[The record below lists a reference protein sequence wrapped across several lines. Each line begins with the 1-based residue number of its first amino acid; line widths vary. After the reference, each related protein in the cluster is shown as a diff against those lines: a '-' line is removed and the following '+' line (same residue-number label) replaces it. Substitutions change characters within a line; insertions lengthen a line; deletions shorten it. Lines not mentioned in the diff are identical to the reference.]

1 MLSKLMVQI
10 LLLLA
15 YAAAQIALGLYAAR
29 RVRGA
34 GDFFVAGRRLGPG
47 LLFATLLAA
56 NIGAG
61 STVGAA
67 GLGYRAGL
75 SAWWWVGSA
84 AIGSLLLAWSVGPR
98 IWQVAAAHD
107 LHTVGDYLEW
117 RYDRRVRAAITIL
130 LWFGTL
136 AILAGQFI
144 ALAWLLDVVLGI
156 PKVAGCSIGGIVV
169 TTYFTAGGLRSSA
182 AVNVVQLTVKLIG
195 FALAFPLALAGVG
208 GLSGM
213 KAVLPS
219 GAYWSPWQN
228 GSSGW
233 MLLAMLAPAFIVSP
247 GLLQKIYGA
256 RDERSV
262 RLGVTVNALGLFLFA
277 AVPPLLGMAA
287 RVHHPAL
294 ENPELALPELLM
306 SDLPAVVGGLS
317 LAALFSAEMSAADAI
332 LFMLATSLSQDL
344 YHRFID
350 PAASDRNVLSVARG
364 AAVAGGALATA
375 LAIAAPTI
383 LGALSVFYTLLGVSL
398 FVPLVAGLYVRRT
411 GAVEALAAIAAGVS
425 LVIAARIGAGG
436 ATIQGLTPAMI
447 GLAGACVAWALAR
460 LGKHERSEV
469 ANST

>member
-1 MLSKLMVQI
+1 MLSKRMIQMV
-10 LLLLA
+10 LLLA

-29 RVRGA
+29 RVHGA
-34 GDFFVAGRRLGPG
+34 GEFFVAGRRLGPG

-61 STVGAA
+61 STIGAA
-67 GLGYRAGL
+67 GLGYRNGL

-84 AIGSLLLAWSVGPR
+84 AIGSLVLAWSVGPR
-98 IWQVAAAHD
+98 IRQVAAAHD

-156 PKVAGCSIGGIVV
+156 PKYAGCLLGGIVV

-182 AVNVVQLTVKLIG
+182 LVNVVQLTVKLIG
-195 FALAFPLALAGVG
+195 FAIAFPLAMAGVG
-208 GLSGM
+208 GLSGLR
-213 KAVLPS
+213 AALPEA
-219 GAYWSPWQN
+219 AYWSPWQN

-256 RDERSV
+256 RDDRAV
-262 RLGVTVNALGLFLFA
+262 HLGVTLNALGLLLFA

-287 RVHHPAL
+287 RVHQPAL
-294 ENPELALPELLM
+294 VNPELALPQLLM
-306 SDLPAVVGGLS
+306 TDLPAAVGGLS

-350 PAASDRNVLSVARG
+350 RAASDRKILAVARG
-364 AAVAGGALATA
+364 AALAGGALATA

-398 FVPLVAGLYVRRT
+398 FVPLLAGLFVRRA
-411 GAVEALAAIAAGVS
+411 GATEALAAIAAGVS
-425 LVIAARIGAGG
+425 LVTAAQIGGRGALVGG
-436 ATIQGLTPAMI
+436 VTPAMI
-447 GLAGACVAWALAR
+447 GLAGACVAWTVAR
-460 LGKHERSEV
+460 LVRTAG
-469 ANST
+469 